1 MVIPGPFTRNLFF
14 TGKGG
19 VGKTSVA
26 GATAVGLAD
35 QGQRVLLVSTD
46 PASNLDEVFGV
57 ELAGR
62 PTPVPGVPGLCAMN
76 IDPEAAA
83 RAYRERMVGPYRGVL
98 PDAAVQSMEEQFS
111 GACTVEIA
119 AFDEF
124 SRLLG
129 DPAATAQFDHVLFDT
144 APTGHTLRLLQL
156 PAAWTVFFENN
167 VGGNSCLGPLAGLT
181 AQRQLYEAA
190 LGALSDPETTT
201 LVLVSRPEGTALREA
216 ERTRGELAELGIKN
230 QRLVLNGLFAASDR
244 SDPIAVALEARG
256 RAALQALPEGL
267 AGLPRTEVRLLP
279 FGLIGIAAL
288 RALNEPEPARTVG
301 AAAGSESE
309 FDSLP
314 PPLDSLLAALSRTGN
329 GVILTMGKGGVGKT
343 TIATKVA
350 LALAR
355 LGHRVH
361 LSTTDPAAH
370 LDLTLGER
378 ISNLTVS
385 RIDPAAETQDYTAEV
400 MATAG
405 RDLDAQGKALL
416 EEDLRSPCTEEIA
429 VFRAFARTVDG
440 GKDGFV
446 VLDTAPTGH
455 TLLLLDATEAYHR
468 DVLRN
473 LSDMPESVR
482 ELLPR
487 LRDPEFTKVLIVTL
501 PEATPVHEAASLQ
514 RDLLRAG
521 IAPFAWV
528 INQSLAP
535 LRLGDPVL
543 RARRFHERP
552 FIQEVSEELAPRT
565 ALVPWLADV
574 TEDAKAALLAGS
586 RSGSSTPLLEAS
598 EAVVM
603 RTIQVLGAG
612 CGKCRTL
619 AVNAEQALK
628 DAAVE
633 GRVVKVQ
640 EIAEILAFEGVRA
653 LPALAIDGQVKVC
666 GRVPSVSEIKTLLV

>member
-1 MVIPGPFTRNLFF
+1 
-14 TGKGG
+14 
-19 VGKTSVA
+19 
-26 GATAVGLAD
+26 
-35 QGQRVLLVSTD
+35 
-46 PASNLDEVFGV
+46 
-57 ELAGR
+57 
-62 PTPVPGVPGLCAMN
+62 
-76 IDPEAAA
+76 
-83 RAYRERMVGPYRGVL
+83 
-98 PDAAVQSMEEQFS
+98 
-111 GACTVEIA
+111 
-119 AFDEF
+119 
-124 SRLLG
+124 
-129 DPAATAQFDHVLFDT
+129 
-144 APTGHTLRLLQL
+144 
-156 PAAWTVFFENN
+156 
-167 VGGNSCLGPLAGLT
+167 
-181 AQRQLYEAA
+181 
-190 LGALSDPETTT
+190 
-201 LVLVSRPEGTALREA
+201 
-216 ERTRGELAELGIKN
+216 
-230 QRLVLNGLFAASDR
+230 
-244 SDPIAVALEARG
+244 
-256 RAALQALPEGL
+256 LPEGL

-301 AAAGSESE
+301 AAASSESE

-350 LALAR
+350 IVLAR
-355 LGHRVH
+355 LGHAVH

-521 IAPFAWV
+521 ISPFAWV

-619 AVNAEQALK
+619 AANAEQALK
-628 DAAVE
+628 DAGVE

-640 EIAEILAFEGVRA
+640 DIAEILAFEGVRA

-666 GRVPSVSEIKTLLV
+666 GRVPSVGEIKTLLA